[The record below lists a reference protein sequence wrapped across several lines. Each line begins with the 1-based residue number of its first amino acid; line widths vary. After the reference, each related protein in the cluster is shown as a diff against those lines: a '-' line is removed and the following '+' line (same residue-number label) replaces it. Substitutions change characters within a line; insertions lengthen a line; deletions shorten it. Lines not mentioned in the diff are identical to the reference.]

1 MAARAKKPGARFYCL
16 DASACAL
23 LSEDFSGTARWHFQR
38 ELVACHSP
46 VCLSGVQPPVALL
59 AGSDGRVGVL
69 LHPTAET
76 GALQQA
82 LNGARPAGEGNLA
95 SSLKL
100 ALLVSRRFGAG
111 STHVTAFVASSGATT
126 NLLGSG
132 RGAAAG
138 LCSRR
143 RESLSRLGHLSSDG
157 MMRPWLPTYS
167 SLGKQAAAAGRGA
180 AAAGGAGGGGEYCY
194 IEVQPI
200 PKWRTVLKVAAGR
213 MLAAHSARSSQPG
226 NTHADGDGGGGS
238 FSAASSEMLRS
249 LEEMMLDD
257 EQQSGGSS
265 DGGGEG
271 PAARAAPAAVCRA
284 QHRSGFPGR
293 GPA

>member
-1 MAARAKKPGARFYCL
+1 
-16 DASACAL
+16 
-23 LSEDFSGTARWHFQR
+23 
-38 ELVACHSP
+38 
-46 VCLSGVQPPVALL
+46 
-59 AGSDGRVGVL
+59 
-69 LHPTAET
+69 
-76 GALQQA
+76 
-82 LNGARPAGEGNLA
+82 
-95 SSLKL
+95 
-100 ALLVSRRFGAG
+100 
-111 STHVTAFVASSGATT
+111 
-126 NLLGSG
+126 
-132 RGAAAG
+132 
-138 LCSRR
+138 
-143 RESLSRLGHLSSDG
+143 
-157 MMRPWLPTYS
+157 MRPWLPTYS

-271 PAARAAPAAVCRA
+271 PATRAAPAAVRFRPVATRRA
-284 QHRSGFPGR
+284 KNRECGGACGGGDGGGGGGAGHCFQGMKCNSRSAG
-293 GPA
+293 ACWAS